1 MVDYIKKTQK
11 LIKNYFKKKY
21 SKSSSSLKN
30 KKKNKNI
37 KYSKKSKLYGKR
49 NRSVR
54 KNAINVLR

>member
-21 SKSSSSLKN
+21 SKSRSSLKN
-30 KKKNKNI
+30 KKKNI

-49 NRSVR
+49 RRSVR
-54 KNAINVLR
+54 KNTINVLR